1 MCTVCGCGEGETR
14 IDGTAATAVTGD
26 AGHEHVGPDGK
37 IYRHSHGGSGSGSGS
52 GGAHHHHPAQDGSHE
67 HVAPDGT
74 VFRHSHHGHEH
85 AHADGHGHEHGHE
98 HGPHEDHH
106 AGHHHGG
113 HHDDGH
119 GHHHPDRPDAIDGGA
134 ALNQPRLVTIERD
147 ILAKN
152 SALAQTNRRGF
163 AGRGVFVLN
172 LMSSPGSGKTTL
184 LTRSLTDLKGRFP
197 VAVIEGDQQT
207 SFDADRIRATGT
219 PAVQVNTGK
228 GCHLDAA
235 MVAQATDR
243 LAAGGG
249 FADDGVLFVENV
261 GNLVC
266 PAGFDLGE
274 THRVVVLS
282 VTEGEDKP
290 LKYPAM
296 FAGADLLVV
305 NKIDL
310 LPYLSF
316 DVERMIGYAQ
326 RLNPSLAV
334 IQLSATT
341 GEGLESWYEWIA
353 DGLAEARAARDAA
366 GKDAET
372 AAETA

>member
-14 IDGTAATAVTGD
+14 IDGKAAD
-26 AGHEHVGPDGK
+26 AEHEHIGPDGK
-37 IYRHSHGGSGSGSGS
+37 VYRHRHGEGHGATHHH
-52 GGAHHHHPAQDGSHE
+52 AHHHHDDTHE

-74 VFRHSHHGHEH
+74 VFRHSHSGHGHHDHDHGHGHEH
-85 AHADGHGHEHGHE
+85 AHDHGHGH
-98 HGPHEDHH
+98 DHAH
-106 AGHHHGG
+106 THHH
-113 HHDDGH
+113 HR
-119 GHHHPDRPDAIDGGA
+119 PDRPDAIDGGA
-134 ALNQPRLVTIERD
+134 ALNQPRLITLERD

-152 SALAQTNRRGF
+152 DALADINRRRF

-228 GCHLDAA
+228 GCHLDAS
-235 MVAQATDR
+235 MVAQAADK
-243 LAAGGG
+243 LAAEGG
-249 FADDGVLFVENV
+249 FAEDGVLFVENV

-290 LKYPAM
+290 LKYPDM
-296 FAGADLLVV
+296 FVRADLLIV

-310 LPYLSF
+310 LPHLTF

-341 GEGLESWYEWIA
+341 GQGLEEWYDWIA
-353 DGLAEARAARDAA
+353 DGLAEARASHAA
-366 GKDAET
+366 PTFAD
-372 AAETA
+372 

>member
-14 IDGTAATAVTGD
+14 IDGKATD
-26 AGHEHVGPDGK
+26 AEHEHIGPDGK
-37 IYRHSHGGSGSGSGS
+37 VYRHRHDGGHGH
-52 GGAHHHHPAQDGSHE
+52 AHHHHDDTHE

-74 VFRHSHHGHEH
+74 VFRHSHT
-85 AHADGHGHEHGHE
+85 
-98 HGPHEDHH
+98 
-106 AGHHHGG
+106 
-113 HHDDGH
+113 GH
-119 GHHHPDRPDAIDGGA
+119 GHHDHDHDHGHDHGHDHAHHHHRPDRPDAIDGGA
-134 ALNQPRLVTIERD
+134 ALNQPRLITIERD

-152 SALAQTNRRGF
+152 DGLAAVNRRRF
-163 AGRGVFVLN
+163 AERGVFVLN

-228 GCHLDAA
+228 GCHLDAS
-235 MVAQATDR
+235 MVAQAADK
-243 LAAGGG
+243 LAAEGG
-249 FADDGVLFVENV
+249 FAEDGVLFVENV

-290 LKYPAM
+290 LKYPDM
-296 FAGADLLVV
+296 FVRADLLVV

-310 LPYLSF
+310 LPHLTF

-341 GEGLESWYEWIA
+341 GQGLEEWYDWIA
-353 DGLAEARAARDAA
+353 DGLAEARASHAA
-366 GKDAET
+366 S
-372 AAETA
+372 AAV